1 MGAKPS
7 GFVIQSINKGVKLT
21 LCCVWKIFY
30 QLRIP
35 NNRKTNVWQW
45 VSYFIGMIKYVWVWS
60 LASKITKSDIL
71 LYEYSKLQG
80 NDLVCFKGVQNGAVW
95 NNTSNLHI
103 LFDLKPKCIKKTWD
117 FFFVVSTTWL
127 IKYQHLYFHEPACLN
142 WNSLLWHLTVSYRMG
157 KLLALWYTWVCFRNL
172 LNDLHSH
179 WHTADCCLCGELMT
193 DTQLDFFCQN
203 WAFQ

>member
-1 MGAKPS
+1 MCECGLWRPKSLNLTSCYMNIPSCREMIWFALKVYKMGL
-7 GFVIQSINKGVKLT
+7 FEIIHQIY
-21 LCCVWKIFY
+21 IFCLIWS
-30 QLRIP
+30 Q
-35 NNRKTNVWQW
+35 NV
-45 VSYFIGMIKYVWVWS
+45 
-60 LASKITKSDIL
+60 
-71 LYEYSKLQG
+71 
-80 NDLVCFKGVQNGAVW
+80 
-95 NNTSNLHI
+95 
-103 LFDLKPKCIKKTWD
+103 LKRQEI

-142 WNSLLWHLTVSYRMG
+142 WNILLWHLTVSYRMG
-157 KLLALWYTWVCFRNL
+157 KLLALWYTRTWVCFRNL